1 VFPLSK
7 PFACIALA
15 LVASAA
21 LFTVRYATAQSY
33 PARPIRLVVAFVPG
47 GPNDVM
53 ARIVAQRLSINM
65 GQQVIVD
72 NRAGAGGLV
81 GTDIVAKSVADG
93 YTLLFAS
100 APFAIAPSLYT
111 KIPYDTEK
119 DFVAVTKVASSPLVL
134 TLQLG
139 SPHKSLKELIDHA
152 KTHPTKLKYGSG
164 GVGSTP
170 HFATA
175 YLLSVVGAKMTHVPY
190 KGGGQ
195 ALTALMGAEVDLLMD
210 SITSLLPFIES
221 GKIRPLAVSQ
231 TKRSPKLPNVP
242 TADEASVKGFS
253 STHWVGIVAPAKI
266 SNEILSQLNREI
278 VKALASNE
286 VRERLVA
293 IGAEPV
299 GDSPAQFQAFINVEL
314 KTYMKVAKEANIEP
328 Q

>member
-1 VFPLSK
+1 
-7 PFACIALA
+7 
-15 LVASAA
+15 
-21 LFTVRYATAQSY
+21 
-33 PARPIRLVVAFVPG
+33 VAFVPG

-53 ARIVAQRLSINM
+53 ARIVAQRLSVNM

-72 NRAGAGGLV
+72 NRAGAGGLI
-81 GTDIVAKSVADG
+81 GTDIVAKSAPDG

-100 APFAIAPSLYT
+100 APFAIAPSLYK

-119 DFVAVTKVASSPLVL
+119 DFVAVAKVASSPLVL
-134 TLQLG
+134 TVQPS
-139 SPHKSLKELIDHA
+139 SPYKLLKELIDHA
-152 KTHPTKLKYGSG
+152 KTNPNKLKYGSG

-175 YLLSVVGAKMTHVPY
+175 YLLSVAGVKMTHVPY

-231 TKRSPKLPNVP
+231 LKRSPKLPNVP
-242 TADEASVKGFS
+242 TADEAGVKGFS
-253 STHWVGIVAPAKI
+253 STHWVGIVAPAKL
-266 SNEILSQLNREI
+266 SKEILSQLNREI
-278 VKALASNE
+278 VKALAAKE
-286 VRERLVA
+286 VHERLVA

-299 GDSPAQFQAFINVEL
+299 GDSPAQFQSFINEEL
-314 KTYMKVAKEANIEP
+314 KTYMRVAKEANIEP